1 MPSYCAET
9 MENNTL
15 FTVQRPT
22 NSMYCQY
29 KIWLSLFCFIGGI
42 FSTTSSFFSFCRG
55 NRSNLKPKRKRLY
68 LSLTLTVKQ

>member
-9 MENNTL
+9 IENNTL

-29 KIWLSLFCFIGGI
+29 KIWLAPTCFIGGI
-42 FSTTSSFFSFCRG
+42 FSTTNSFLFCPE
-55 NRSNLKPKRKRLY
+55 NRSN
-68 LSLTLTVKQ
+68 